1 MNYYEN
7 NKRKQI
13 YEYFFH
19 RLINFMKNN
28 YKNKNYKK
36 YGFRKS
42 EVKCIM
48 YQTNPY
54 GIRFIKHNYI

>member
-1 MNYYEN
+1 
-7 NKRKQI
+7 
-13 YEYFFH
+13 
-19 RLINFMKNN
+19 MKNN